1 MTSSASHRS
10 PGESHRS
17 PIWPALLIAGI
28 TTIIQLVSAA
38 YVYGQLSERVAAHT
52 DAIGQMRSAVEK
64 KLDASVYYREH
75 PRVEPFQG
83 R

>member
-1 MTSSASHRS
+1 MTPAAQ
-10 PGESHRS
+10 RS

-52 DAIGQMRSAVEK
+52 DAIGQLRETVK
-64 KLDASVYYREH
+64 QKLDSSTYYREH
-75 PRVEPFQG
+75 PRVEAFQG